1 MSELTVTSLEQLQE
15 YAKGQLVELPPF
27 AEGQAFVARL
37 RRPSILALAKSGKIP
52 NELLSAAGEMFNTGA
67 SKTSEQEDDKV
78 LFQMEDLLE
87 TICEASFVFPTYAQ
101 IKEMGLE
108 LTDEQK
114 TFVFQYAQN
123 GVKALTNFRTK

>member
-1 MSELTVTSLEQLQE
+1 MSELTLTSLEQLQE
-15 YAKGQLVELPPF
+15 YARGQLVELPPF

-37 RRPSILALAKSGKIP
+37 KRPSMLALAKSGRIP
-52 NELLSAAGEMFNTGA
+52 NELLAEAGMLFNSGTTK
-67 SKTSEQEDDKV
+67 SSEQNNDKM
-78 LFQMEDLLE
+78 LIQMDELLD

-123 GVKALTNFRTK
+123 GVKALTHFRTE